1 MNQNPTGYAKTIL
14 GHKAFAAERHPYG
27 SGAASVTRIHDSL
40 RGRSVNTAPLTSD
53 PYLLGDGIPVLRLVG
68 SRHERSVPEPVPFVA
83 APQPARQRDDIDER
97 SDVDPVWRRRA
108 WIGLTLWC
116 VGCVVGFAYYL
127 IA

>member
-1 MNQNPTGYAKTIL
+1 MKHHATVI
-14 GHKAFAAERHPYG
+14 HHAFG
-27 SGAASVTRIHDSL
+27 TGAASVERIAHGM
-40 RGRSVNTAPLTSD
+40 RTGAIKTIPRAAQRRQPLTSD

-83 APQPARQRDDIDER
+83 APLPARQRDDIDER

-127 IA
+127 FA